1 MQKINGAATIISAL
15 LLLAGCGEEEGSIKG
30 SGTIEAAEITVAART
45 QGELV
50 SVEIEEGEHVTK
62 GTVLARIDNEDI
74 ELQLE
79 QSKQQLRRLR
89 ANLELLR
96 EGAQKED
103 IRQAEAGLQQAKHTL
118 ELARTS
124 YERTRQIYES
134 GNISPS
140 EFDKAKTEFEKA
152 RAQLESAQA
161 QLDKLKSM
169 PRPGEIEA
177 MEAQVAEAEL
187 GVRRLENRIK
197 DTVITAPRDGT
208 VTVSAHEE
216 GEYAAPGTPLFTIA
230 DLSRVHLTIYIQ
242 EPELARIKLGQTAA
256 ISVDGMPDT
265 TFTGTITRI
274 AEEAEF
280 TPKNVQTQDARAQL
294 VYAVEISINNS
305 DGIFKIGM
313 PADASLVPEND
324 DENDD
329 SGS

>member
-1 MQKINGAATIISAL
+1 MQKMNSAAAILSAL
-15 LLLAGCGEEEGSIKG
+15 LLLAGCGEEDGSIKG
-30 SGTIEAAEITVAART
+30 SGSIEAAEITVSART

-50 SVEIEEGEHVTK
+50 SVEIEEGEHIIK
-62 GTVLARIDNEDI
+62 DTVLARIDNEDI
-74 ELQLE
+74 ELQLG
-79 QSKQQLRRLR
+79 QSRQQLRRLR

-103 IRQAEAGLQQAKHTL
+103 IRQAEAGLEQAKQTF
-118 ELARTS
+118 ELARIS

-140 EFDKAKTEFEKA
+140 EFDKAKTEFENA
-152 RAQLESAQA
+152 RAQLESAHA

-197 DTVITAPRDGT
+197 DTVISAPRAGT
-208 VTVSAHEE
+208 VTVCAHEE
-216 GEYAAPGTPLFTIA
+216 GEYVTPGTPLFTIA

-242 EPELARIKLGQTAA
+242 EPELARIKLRQTAA
-256 ISVDGMPDT
+256 VSVDGIPDE

-280 TPKNVQTQDARAQL
+280 TPKNVQTRDARAQL
-294 VYAVEISINNS
+294 VYAVEISINNT

-313 PADASLVPEND
+313 PADAELLSGDDNEND
-324 DENDD
+324 K